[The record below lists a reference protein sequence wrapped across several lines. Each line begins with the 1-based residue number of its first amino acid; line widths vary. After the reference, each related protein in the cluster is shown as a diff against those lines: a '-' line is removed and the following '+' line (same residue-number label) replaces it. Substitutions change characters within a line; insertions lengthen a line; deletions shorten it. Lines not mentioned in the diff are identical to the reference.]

1 MSTSNTVLGL
11 VARRITIDFLI
22 AIAIALICVIA
33 TVAHVS
39 LALWNRPLAIV

>member
-11 VARRITIDFLI
+11 VARRVTIIFVI
-22 AIAIALICVIA
+22 AVTIALIFVIA

-39 LALWNRPLAIV
+39 LALWNRPRAIV